1 MSIYICSRVKGSSY
15 TVICLN
21 GLKSIPDIYLYL
33 SPLLFSASQ
42 TKQAASVMAR
52 SWMFSFLSIMK
63 GTRKKRDKVEGTWI
77 SSSLSITKRTRKKRK
92 KLGTSI
98 ESLPHALLTEVMAQV
113 ASTSLVDLSR
123 LKLSCKYFLQAADDD
138 FVFEHASLDKFY
150 VVWPMTDRH
159 ASLFLMRCKKSGN
172 PEALYRQGM
181 HDYFSLGLTNSGF
194 RLLKRA
200 ADKKHPEA
208 TYVYTIIMLLCCG
221 SQFKKQGFELL
232 SSLKSTYGIREC
244 RTKIRAGVINSLW
257 IRNITVDQHGEYS
270 AETCDCLRTRMRGW
284 DDGLDKLIGS
294 CESCLCVTEVNFF
307 CDLLRSSSCC
317 KEWSF

>member
-1 MSIYICSRVKGSSY
+1 
-15 TVICLN
+15 
-21 GLKSIPDIYLYL
+21 
-33 SPLLFSASQ
+33 
-42 TKQAASVMAR
+42 MAR

-63 GTRKKRDKVEGTWI
+63 GTRKKRNKVEGTWM
-77 SSSLSITKRTRKKRK
+77 SSSLSITKRTRKKGN